1 MVRTQAETGTAGRRA
16 CCAALRSVSCSR
28 RAAAAVRSPSLALRE
43 RCCSAPRQRRTN
55 HFPSPG
61 PAASPSFGWAA
72 ERPVGPVLAAA
83 LQALLALDDER
94 RQIAD
99 EVLGLYR
106 EVNLLYELAETLT
119 RTAGRDELA
128 SRMLAEV
135 TRLVDAD
142 SAMVVIE
149 QDGRQTVGAHL
160 GHDVPPPAELDRARI
175 DDDGALLVAPLSVGD
190 ERHGAIIL
198 RRSGSAFSAADAKL
212 LGAVAAQAAGVLER
226 VLEEERRAAAAAARE
241 RRLQEQIA
249 ELRIEL
255 DERRQAAQVAQ
266 ITETEYY
273 GDLRLKPPICGA
285 SSRRA
290 VDQGAHRERAKRG
303 RQLDHRRTAAPTEG
317 PDADGPRRP
326 G

>member
-1 MVRTQAETGTAGRRA
+1 MPANGQDPGRNRD
-16 CCAALRSVSCSR
+16 R
-28 RAAAAVRSPSLALRE
+28 RAARLL
-43 RCCSAPRQRRTN
+43 RRTEV
-55 HFPSPG
+55 G
-61 PAASPSFGWAA
+61 LLLAASSSGRSVTVTGAEGALLFGSTSAADEPLSVAGPGGEPVLRVAA

-160 GHDVPPPAELDRARI
+160 GHEMPPPAELDRARI

-241 RRLQEQIA
+241 RRLQEQID

-273 GDLRLKPPICGA
+273 GDLRAEAADLRRILKEGRE
-285 SSRRA
+285 SR
-290 VDQGAHRERAKRG
+290 
-303 RQLDHRRTAAPTEG
+303 G
-317 PDADGPRRP
+317 PS
-326 G
+326 